1 MGGMG
6 FDMGYEGEGGEP
18 GGGEGVFSGY
28 ILQWENTSDQTEA
41 DKQSKKAP
49 PMITIEDTPL
59 RGPVT
64 GEEVAEAPTKEP
76 VAMPPCRAGKVIHSN
91 PWRWPNLW
99 DEDDESTQYQYYLW
113 GASMMNYGADHGQQL
128 NGSGMAGLSGA
139 ARGIAHFR
147 YIGIPVNPEGIH
159 PFCIVLCQSICLIFG
174 IDGHLCFTSLFHN
187 CFQFPQGQHN
197 SLSSIPFLCCPV
209 SDCSHASGFSDDDFQ
224 QAVAAQFAKVHALV
238 LAGNDVHVPEYW
250 VHKLGFAKESKRGG
264 MMGMMGGMGGGRS
277 TVVYTLEKQGSCGLV
292 APVSLGDAGRIHVS
306 DIMAR
311 NITQLEAVARAR
323 AEPVRSS

>member
-41 DKQSKKAP
+41 DTKSKKAP

-159 PFCIVLCQSICLIFG
+159 PFCASVCVVPVDMLDFWNRRSPLFHIFVSHLFSVSPRAAQLSFLPFNSSAVPSLTAHTLQVSQMMTSNKQLLPNLPRSMRLSWRATMCMYQSTG
-174 IDGHLCFTSLFHN
+174 FTSL
-187 CFQFPQGQHN
+187 
-197 SLSSIPFLCCPV
+197 
-209 SDCSHASGFSDDDFQ
+209 ASQRRAS
-224 QAVAAQFAKVHALV
+224 
-238 LAGNDVHVPEYW
+238 E
-250 VHKLGFAKESKRGG
+250 
-264 MMGMMGGMGGGRS
+264 
-277 TVVYTLEKQGSCGLV
+277 
-292 APVSLGDAGRIHVS
+292 
-306 DIMAR
+306 
-311 NITQLEAVARAR
+311 EA
-323 AEPVRSS
+323 